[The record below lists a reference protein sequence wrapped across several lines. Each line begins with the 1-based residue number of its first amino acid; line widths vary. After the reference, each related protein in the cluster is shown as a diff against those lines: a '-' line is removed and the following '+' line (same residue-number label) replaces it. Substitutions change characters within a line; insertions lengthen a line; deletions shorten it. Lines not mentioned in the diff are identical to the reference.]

1 MSGALSFSTLNLLF
15 PSVYN
20 GTMGET
26 PVVLDTERQERADQY
41 ARIRRR
47 LWAINLLLNG
57 LYLGL
62 WAGLGWAVEVRQAIT
77 PYAADVLGSTP
88 PWWVELIL
96 FAAILFGP
104 WTVLTLP
111 LDYYSGYILP
121 HRFGLSTQSLRGW
134 LSDMIKG
141 AVLGMIIGTPLLIA
155 FYSTIRFDPKSW
167 WIWAA
172 GGYTLVTAVLAT
184 IAPILLM
191 PIFFKFKPLGEEHSE
206 LAERLTLLARSAGTH
221 VRGVFT
227 FDMSRRTRAA
237 NAALVGLGRTRRI
250 ILGDTLLS
258 EFTLDEIE
266 TVMAHELAH
275 HAHKDILLSLAIQ
288 TSFNFLAFYLSAVM
302 LNWTVHQASLTRADD
317 PAGLPFIALLL
328 GLLSLLAMPIT
339 NAFSRWRESMADDYA
354 LEVTHKPMPFA
365 SAMTRIANQ
374 NLAEVDPERWVV
386 LLLYSHPPLK
396 SRIEKAQRFS
406 SSTV

>member
-1 MSGALSFSTLNLLF
+1 MD
-15 PSVYN
+15 
-20 GTMGET
+20 ET
-26 PVVLDTERQERADQY
+26 SVVLDPERQERADQY

-47 LWAINLLLNG
+47 LWALNLLLNG

-62 WAGLGWAVEVRQAIT
+62 WVGMGWAVEVRKT
-77 PYAADVLGSTP
+77 LVPYATERFGITL

-96 FAAILFGP
+96 FAVILFGP
-104 WTVLTLP
+104 YTILTLP
-111 LDYYSGYILP
+111 LDYYSGFVLP
-121 HRFGLSTQSLRGW
+121 HRFDLSTQTLRGW
-134 LSDMIKG
+134 FSDMAKG
-141 AVLGMIIGTPLLIA
+141 AALGMIIGTPLLIA
-155 FYSTIRFDPKSW
+155 FYGTIRLAPKTW

-172 GGYTLVTAVLAT
+172 GGYTLVTAVLTT

-191 PIFFKFKPLGEEHSE
+191 PIFFKFKPLGEEHTE
-206 LAERLTLLARSAGTH
+206 LAERLTHLAQSAGTH
-221 VRGVFT
+221 VHGVFT

-258 EFTLDEIE
+258 EFTSDEIE

-275 HAHKDILLSLAIQ
+275 HVHKDILVSLVVQ
-288 TSFNFLAFYLSAVM
+288 TCFNFLAFYLSAVM
-302 LNWTVHQASLTRADD
+302 LNWTVNQTALIGVDD
-317 PAGLPFIALLL
+317 PAGLPFIGLLL
-328 GLLSLLAMPIT
+328 GLLSLVTMPIT

-354 LEVTHKPMPFA
+354 LDATHKPMPFA

-396 SRIEKAQRFS
+396 SRIEKAQRFF

>member
-1 MSGALSFSTLNLLF
+1 MDEMPVALD
-15 PSVYN
+15 P
-20 GTMGET
+20 
-26 PVVLDTERQERADQY
+26 ERQERANQY

-47 LWAINLLLNG
+47 LWALNLLLNG
-57 LYLGL
+57 IYLGL
-62 WAGLGWAVEVRQAIT
+62 WVGLGWAVEVHQGII
-77 PYAADVLGSTP
+77 PYAAGVLGTTL
-88 PWWVELIL
+88 PWWVELL
-96 FAAILFGP
+96 LLAAILFGP

-111 LDYYSGYILP
+111 LDYYSGYVLP

-141 AVLGMIIGTPLLIA
+141 AALGMIIGTPLLVA
-155 FYSTIRFDPKSW
+155 FYGTIRLAPKTW
-167 WIWAA
+167 WIWTA
-172 GGYTLVTAVLAT
+172 GGYTLVTAVLTT

-191 PIFFKFKPLGEEHSE
+191 PIFFKFKPLEEEHSE

-258 EFTLDEIE
+258 EFTPDEIE

-275 HAHKDILLSLAIQ
+275 HLHKDALLSLAVQ
-288 TSFNFLAFYLSAVM
+288 TSFNFVTFYLSAVM
-302 LNWTVHQASLTRADD
+302 LNWAAHQASLTGVDD
-317 PAGLPFIALLL
+317 PAGLPLIALLL
-328 GLLSLLAMPIT
+328 GVLSLLIMPIS

-396 SRIEKAQRFS
+396 SRIEKAQRFTT
-406 SSTV
+406 STP

>member
-1 MSGALSFSTLNLLF
+1 MD
-15 PSVYN
+15 
-20 GTMGET
+20 ET
-26 PVVLDTERQERADQY
+26 SVVLDPERQERADQY

-47 LWAINLLLNG
+47 LWALNLLLNG

-62 WAGLGWAVEVRQAIT
+62 WVGMGWAIEVRKMLV
-77 PYAADVLGSTP
+77 PYAADRFSIIL
-88 PWWVELIL
+88 PWWVELVL

-104 WTVLTLP
+104 YTLFTLP
-111 LDYYSGYILP
+111 LDYYSGFVLP
-121 HRFGLSTQSLRGW
+121 HRFDLSTQTLRGW
-134 LSDMIKG
+134 LSDMFKG
-141 AVLGMIIGTPLLIA
+141 AALGTIIGTPLLIA
-155 FYSTIRFDPKSW
+155 FYGTIHLAPKTW

-172 GGYTLVTAVLAT
+172 GGYTLVTAVLTT

-191 PIFFKFKPLGEEHSE
+191 PIFFKFKPLGEEHAE
-206 LAERLTLLARSAGTH
+206 LAERLTHLAQSAETY
-221 VRGVFT
+221 VQGVFT

-258 EFTLDEIE
+258 QFTSDEIE

-275 HAHKDILLSLAIQ
+275 HVHKDILLSLVVQ
-288 TSFNFLAFYLSAVM
+288 TCFNFLAFYLSAVM
-302 LNWTVHQASLTRADD
+302 LNWTVNQTALSGVND
-317 PAGLPFIALLL
+317 PAGLPFIGLLL
-328 GLLSLLAMPIT
+328 GLLGLLTMPIT

-374 NLAEVDPERWVV
+374 NLAEVDPERWAVV
-386 LLLYSHPPLK
+386 LLYSHPPLK

>member
-1 MSGALSFSTLNLLF
+1 MALD
-15 PSVYN
+15 P
-20 GTMGET
+20 
-26 PVVLDTERQERADQY
+26 ERQERADQY

-47 LWAINLLLNG
+47 LWALNLLLNG
-57 LYLGL
+57 LYLAL

-77 PYAADVLGSTP
+77 QYAEGVLGTTA

-96 FAAILFGP
+96 FFAILFGP

-111 LDYYSGYILP
+111 LDYYAGYVLP

-134 LSDMIKG
+134 ISDMLKG
-141 AVLGMIIGTPLLIA
+141 AVLGLILGTPLLIA
-155 FYSTIRFDPKSW
+155 FYSTIRIAPKTW
-167 WIWAA
+167 WLWAA
-172 GGYTLVTAVLAT
+172 GGYTLVTAVLTA

-191 PIFFKFKPLGEEHSE
+191 PIFFKFKPLGDEHSE
-206 LAERLTLLARSAGTH
+206 LAGRLTHLARSAGTH

-258 EFTLDEIE
+258 EFTPDEIE

-275 HAHKDILLSLAIQ
+275 HVHKDILLSLVVQ
-288 TSFNFLAFYLSAVM
+288 TLFNFLAFYLSSVM
-302 LNWTVHQASLTRADD
+302 LNWTVHQASLTGADD

-328 GLLSLLAMPIT
+328 GMLSLLTMPIT

-354 LEVTHKPMPFA
+354 LEVTHKPGPFA

-396 SRIEKAQRFS
+396 SRIEKAQRFTK
-406 SSTV
+406 STL

>member
-1 MSGALSFSTLNLLF
+1 MN
-15 PSVYN
+15 
-20 GTMGET
+20 ET
-26 PVVLDTERQERADQY
+26 PVVLDPERQERADQY

-47 LWAINLLLNG
+47 LWVLNLLLNG

-62 WAGLGWAVEVRQAIT
+62 WVGLGWAVELRQT
-77 PYAADVLGSTP
+77 LVPYAAERFGITL
-88 PWWVELIL
+88 PWWVELVL

-104 WTVLTLP
+104 WTLLTLP
-111 LDYYSGYILP
+111 LDYYSGFVLP
-121 HRFGLSTQSLRGW
+121 HRFDLSTQTLRGW
-134 LSDMIKG
+134 INDMVKG

-155 FYSTIRFDPKSW
+155 FYGTIRLAPKTW
-167 WIWAA
+167 WIWGA
-172 GGYTLVTAVLAT
+172 GGYTLVTAVLTA

-191 PIFFKFKPLGEEHSE
+191 PIFFKFKPLGEEHAE
-206 LAERLTLLARSAGTH
+206 LEERLTHLARSAGTH
-221 VRGVFT
+221 IQGVFA

-258 EFTLDEIE
+258 EFTSDEIE
-266 TVMAHELAH
+266 TVLAHELAH
-275 HAHKDILLSLAIQ
+275 HVHKDILISLVVQ
-288 TSFNFLAFYLSAVM
+288 TCFNFLAFYLSAVM
-302 LNWTVHQASLTRADD
+302 LNSAVSQTALIGIDD
-317 PAGLPFIALLL
+317 PAGLPFIGLLL
-328 GLLSLLAMPIT
+328 GFLSLFTMPIT

-354 LEVTHKPMPFA
+354 LKVTHKPMPFA

-406 SSTV
+406 STIV

>member
-1 MSGALSFSTLNLLF
+1 MD
-15 PSVYN
+15 
-20 GTMGET
+20 ET
-26 PVVLDTERQERADQY
+26 VVVLDPERQERADQY

-77 PYAADVLGSTP
+77 PRAAGMLDITF
-88 PWWVELIL
+88 PWWVELII
-96 FAAILFGP
+96 FTAILFGP
-104 WTVLTLP
+104 WVVLTLP
-111 LDYYSGYILP
+111 LDYYSGFVLP
-121 HRFGLSTQSLRGW
+121 HRFDLSTQTLRGW
-134 LSDMIKG
+134 LSDMLKG
-141 AVLGMIIGTPLLIA
+141 AALGMIIGTPLLIA
-155 FYSTIRFDPKSW
+155 FYATIRLAPKTW

-172 GGYTLVTAVLAT
+172 GGYTLVTVVLTT
-184 IAPILLM
+184 IAPIVLM
-191 PIFFKFKPLGEEHSE
+191 PIFFKFKPLGEEHTE
-206 LAERLTLLARSAGTH
+206 LTERLTDLARSAGTH
-221 VRGVFT
+221 VEGVFT

-258 EFTLDEIE
+258 EFTSDEIE

-275 HAHKDILLSLAIQ
+275 HVHKDILLSLVVQ
-288 TSFNFLAFYLSAVM
+288 TCFNFLAFYFSAVM
-302 LNWTVHQASLTRADD
+302 LNWIVNQTALIGVDD
-317 PAGLPFIALLL
+317 PTGLPFIALLL
-328 GLLSLLAMPIT
+328 GLLSLLTMPIS

-354 LEVTHKPMPFA
+354 LKATHKPMPFA

-374 NLAEVDPERWVV
+374 NLAEIDPERWVV

>member
-1 MSGALSFSTLNLLF
+1 MSDMPVALD
-15 PSVYN
+15 P
-20 GTMGET
+20 
-26 PVVLDTERQERADQY
+26 ERQERANQY

-47 LWAINLLLNG
+47 LWALNLLLSG
-57 LYLGL
+57 IYLGL
-62 WAGLGWAVEVRQAIT
+62 WAGLGWAVEVRQAIISHAENT
-77 PYAADVLGSTP
+77 LGTTL

-111 LDYYSGYILP
+111 LDYYSGFVLP

-141 AVLGMIIGTPLLIA
+141 AALGMIIGTPLLVA
-155 FYSTIRFDPKSW
+155 FYAAIRLAPKTW

-191 PIFFKFKPLGEEHSE
+191 PIFFRFKPLEEEHSE
-206 LAERLTLLARSAGTH
+206 LVERLTHLARSAGTQ

-258 EFTLDEIE
+258 EFTSDEIE

-275 HAHKDILLSLAIQ
+275 HLHKDALLSLALQ
-288 TSFNFLAFYLSAVM
+288 TSFNFLSFYLSAAM
-302 LNWTVHQASLTRADD
+302 LNWAARQTSLTGADD
-317 PAGLPFIALLL
+317 PAGLSFIALLL
-328 GLLSLLAMPIT
+328 GG
-339 NAFSRWRESMADDYA
+339 
-354 LEVTHKPMPFA
+354 
-365 SAMTRIANQ
+365 
-374 NLAEVDPERWVV
+374 
-386 LLLYSHPPLK
+386 
-396 SRIEKAQRFS
+396 
-406 SSTV
+406 

>member
-1 MSGALSFSTLNLLF
+1 MDDVSVLLD
-15 PSVYN
+15 P
-20 GTMGET
+20 
-26 PVVLDTERQERADQY
+26 ERQKRADQY

-47 LWAINLLLNG
+47 LWALNLLLNG

-62 WAGLGWAVEVRQAIT
+62 WVGMGWAVEIRKTLI
-77 PYAADVLGSTP
+77 PYAAERFGITL
-88 PWWVELIL
+88 PWWVELVL

-104 WTVLTLP
+104 WIILTLP
-111 LDYYSGYILP
+111 LDYYSGFVLP
-121 HRFGLSTQSLRGW
+121 HRFDLSTQTLRGW
-134 LSDMIKG
+134 LSDMAKG
-141 AVLGMIIGTPLLIA
+141 AALGMIIGTPLLLA
-155 FYSTIRFDPKSW
+155 FYGTIRLAPKTW

-172 GGYTLVTAVLAT
+172 AGYTLVTAILTT

-206 LAERLTLLARSAGTH
+206 LAERLTHLAQSAGTY
-221 VRGVFT
+221 VQGVFT

-258 EFTLDEIE
+258 EFTSDEIE

-275 HAHKDILLSLAIQ
+275 HVHKDILISLVVQ
-288 TSFNFLAFYLSAVM
+288 TCFNFLAFYLSAVM
-302 LNWTVHQASLTRADD
+302 LNWTVNQTALTGVDD
-317 PAGLPFIALLL
+317 PAGLPFIGLLL
-328 GLLSLLAMPIT
+328 GILSLLTMPIS
-339 NAFSRWRESMADDYA
+339 NAFSRWRESIADDYA
-354 LEVTHKPMPFA
+354 LEATRKPIPFA

-396 SRIEKAQRFS
+396 SRIEKAQHFS